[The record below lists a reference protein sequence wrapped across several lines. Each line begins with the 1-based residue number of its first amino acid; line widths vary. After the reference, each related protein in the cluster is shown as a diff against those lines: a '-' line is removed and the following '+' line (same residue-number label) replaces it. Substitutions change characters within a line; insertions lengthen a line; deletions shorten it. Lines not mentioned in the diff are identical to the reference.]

1 MGSFTRILPLLLVAA
16 TAGCTASPT
25 GVTEERAGNAAV
37 TITSSPSSADGR
49 TDVGGSAGVGAD
61 GQAGQDG
68 QDGRSDRGNEGDG
81 KDTGT
86 PPTSSRGPDGRSFSV
101 TNNDVNIGA
110 RFGSTPKRF
119 SFGSTSLGSTTTR
132 TVTVGSKDLEAT
144 VSSVNVVE
152 GAGVFRILEDG
163 CTGAIFPGPSCSVT
177 LAATPP
183 VEGKHIGVL
192 EIANTYEDTSLDL
205 EVTAETNDRGLS
217 GPTGETPDEE
227 SAEPE
232 EPPEEST
239 ESE

>member
-25 GVTEERAGNAAV
+25 GVTEERAGNAAA

-68 QDGRSDRGNEGDG
+68 RSDRGNEGDR

-110 RFGSTPKRF
+110 RFGRTPKRF
-119 SFGSTSLGSTTTR
+119 SFGSTSLGSTTTT
-132 TVTVGSKDLEAT
+132 TVTVGSKGLEAT

-163 CTGAIFPGPSCSVT
+163 CTGAIFPGP
-177 LAATPP
+177 AA
-183 VEGKHIGVL
+183 
-192 EIANTYEDTSLDL
+192 
-205 EVTAETNDRGLS
+205 
-217 GPTGETPDEE
+217 
-227 SAEPE
+227 
-232 EPPEEST
+232 
-239 ESE
+239 